1 MFLMT
6 WLWSPSTMILDP
18 QKRKS
23 VTASTFSFY
32 LHEMMGPDAMIL
44 VFYNAVEFQAS
55 FFTFFFHFHQEG
67 F

>member
-55 FFTFFFHFHQEG
+55 FFTFFFHLHQG
-67 F
+67 AL